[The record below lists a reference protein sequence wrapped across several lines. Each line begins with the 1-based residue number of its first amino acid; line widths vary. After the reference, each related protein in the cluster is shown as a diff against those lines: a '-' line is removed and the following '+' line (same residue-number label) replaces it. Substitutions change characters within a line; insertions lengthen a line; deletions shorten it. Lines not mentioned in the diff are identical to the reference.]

1 MYTYILHGEVMGS
14 IDDTSAFL
22 PLKSTWLQILMAV
35 AGGHRH
41 GYAIR
46 REVEARTNGRVKLW
60 PATLYG
66 ALGQLREDGLLAETE
81 DADDVPDDDARRRYY
96 ELTGL
101 GRAVLAAE
109 VHRLEE
115 LVSLARERRVVGEHG
130 GG

>member
-1 MYTYILHGEVMGS
+1 MAS
-14 IDDTSAFL
+14 IDDASAFL

-41 GYAIR
+41 GYVIR
-46 REVEARTNGRVKLW
+46 KEVEERTAGRVKLW

-66 ALGQLREDGLLAETE
+66 ALSQLREAGLLEETE

-96 ELTGL
+96 EMTGL
-101 GRAVLAAE
+101 GRAVLAA
-109 VHRLEE
+109 VVRRLEA
-115 LVSLARERRVVGEHG
+115 LVLLARERRVVGELG

>member
-1 MYTYILHGEVMGS
+1 M
-14 IDDTSAFL
+14 DDLARFL
-22 PLKSTWLQILMAV
+22 PLKSAWLQILMAV

-46 REVEARTNGRVKLW
+46 KEVEERTGGRVKLW

-66 ALGQLREDGLLAETE
+66 ALGQLRDAGLLAETD
-81 DADDVPDDDARRRYY
+81 DAGDVEDDDARRRYY
-96 ELTGL
+96 ELTEE

-109 VHRLEE
+109 VRRLEE
-115 LVSLARERRVVGEHG
+115 LVLLARERRVVGEYG